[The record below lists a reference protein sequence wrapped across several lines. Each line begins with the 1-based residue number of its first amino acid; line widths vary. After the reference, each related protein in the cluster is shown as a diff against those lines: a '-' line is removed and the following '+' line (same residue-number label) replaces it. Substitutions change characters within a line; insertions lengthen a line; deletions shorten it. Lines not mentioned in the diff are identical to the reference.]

1 MGGQE
6 VMFENICRILSRKG
20 HDLSIYEKKS
30 ENIIGLKKKINA
42 FFSGIYSWSTKKEL
56 VSILT
61 SCNFDIAHVHNI
73 YPLIS
78 PSALDV
84 FRKLNIPVVIR
95 CADFRIISCPL
106 NNHMHKNTICELCKG
121 GKEYWCIIKNCR
133 NNVFE
138 SIGYALRHFVARKFD
153 MIKNNVSYFIPPSSF
168 VKKRMI
174 DAGFSENKIIVI
186 PNLVKIPKVKADP
199 EQGKYIAFAGRISPE
214 KGIYTL
220 LQCARITGFPVR
232 VAGDYSKMPDIINK
246 ASANVSF
253 LGHLDRDQLN
263 NFYRQAKFL
272 VIPSILWE
280 SFGLV
285 IIDAMSY
292 GLPVVASRIAG
303 PAEIVEDGVTG
314 LLFRPGNPTDLAEK
328 IRNLWTHPDLCRQM
342 GQAGREKAIREY
354 SEDVYYKRIMAVYK
368 KAIEINNEQK
378 SSKAKS
384 S

>member
-1 MGGQE
+1 MGGEE
-6 VMFENICRILSRKG
+6 VMFENICRILSKKR
-20 HDLSIYEKKS
+20 HDLYIYEKKS

-61 SCNFDIAHVHNI
+61 SNNFDIAHVHNI

-78 PSALDV
+78 PSALGV
-84 FRKLNIPVVIR
+84 FREFNIPVVIR
-95 CADFRIISCPL
+95 CADFRIISCPIST
-106 NNHMHKNTICELCKG
+106 HMRKNTICELCRG
-121 GKEYWCIIKNCR
+121 GKEYWCIINNCR
-133 NNVFE
+133 NNLFE
-138 SIGYALRHFVARKFD
+138 STGYALRNFIARKFD
-153 MIKNNVSYFIPPSSF
+153 LIKNNVSYFIPPSSF

-174 DAGFSENKIIVI
+174 DAGFSANRIIVI
-186 PNLVKIPKVKADP
+186 PNVVKIPKVKAHL
-199 EQGKYIAFAGRISPE
+199 EQGKYIAFAGRISSE

-220 LQCARITGFPVR
+220 LQAARITGLPVR
-232 VAGDYSKMPDIINK
+232 IAGDYSKMPDIINK

-253 LGHLDRDQLN
+253 LGHLDRDRLN
-263 NFYRQAKFL
+263 NFYRQARFL
-272 VIPSILWE
+272 VVPSIALE

-303 PAEIVEDGVTG
+303 PMEIVEEGVTG
-314 LLFRPGNPTDLAEK
+314 LLFQAGDPTDLAEK

-354 SEDVYYKRIMAVYK
+354 SEDVYYKRLMAVYK
-368 KAIEINNEQK
+368 KAIAINK
-378 SSKAKS
+378 DRKRYKAKS
-384 S
+384 